1 MKTIIITTSVM
12 LFLSSLLQAQVDKT
26 QLAKNIKARYSQNY
40 AEIAK
45 YTWQK
50 QTQIFHSGELKLT
63 IDGETSI
70 GANGK
75 PVEQVTE
82 KISTGK
88 EKRGLRGAIEKSEA
102 DDMKEYVQKAAKLVS
117 EYIFMNDSQ
126 MVKLFNKGTV
136 SELTNELQVEA
147 FDFLVK
153 EDNLQFLYDMKTL
166 ECVSQTVNT
175 VMSGDKV
182 NAQILYKALDDVNVV
197 GKITLD
203 LPAKDLSVVI
213 VDSQWAKKIQ

>member
-1 MKTIIITTSVM
+1 
-12 LFLSSLLQAQVDKT
+12 
-26 QLAKNIKARYSQNY
+26 
-40 AEIAK
+40 
-45 YTWQK
+45 
-50 QTQIFHSGELKLT
+50 
-63 IDGETSI
+63 
-70 GANGK
+70 
-75 PVEQVTE
+75 
-82 KISTGK
+82 
-88 EKRGLRGAIEKSEA
+88 
-102 DDMKEYVQKAAKLVS
+102 MKEYVQKAAKLVS

-147 FDFLVK
+147 FDFLVNG
-153 EDNLQFLYDMKTL
+153 DNLQFLYDMKTL